1 MIIEVCAKYSKEE
14 EDFLPINAKGF
25 EEFDINIEN
34 ELQHISS
41 NKKDRY
47 LFLEKLGLYRMTLK
61 SWKKMKQF
69 LNKTNTAWK
78 YMGL

>member
-1 MIIEVCAKYSKEE
+1 MIIEVCAKYDKEE
-14 EDFLPINAKGF
+14 EDFLPINSRGF

-34 ELQHISS
+34 ELQHISVDKS
-41 NKKDRY
+41 YRGIY
-47 LFLEKLGLYRMTLK
+47 LDKLGLYRMTLK

>member
-1 MIIEVCAKYSKEE
+1 MIIEVCAKYDKEE
-14 EDFLPINAKGF
+14 EDFLPINSRGF
-25 EEFDINIEN
+25 KEFDINIEN
-34 ELQHISS
+34 ELQHISADKS
-41 NKKDRY
+41 YRGIY
-47 LFLEKLGLYRMTLK
+47 LDKLGLYRMTLK

>member
-1 MIIEVCAKYSKEE
+1 
-14 EDFLPINAKGF
+14 
-25 EEFDINIEN
+25 
-34 ELQHISS
+34 
-41 NKKDRY
+41 
-47 LFLEKLGLYRMTLK
+47 MTLK

>member
-1 MIIEVCAKYSKEE
+1 MIIEVCAKYDKEE
-14 EDFLPINAKGF
+14 EDFLPINSRGF
-25 EEFDINIEN
+25 EEF
-34 ELQHISS
+34 
-41 NKKDRY
+41 NKSYRGIY
-47 LFLEKLGLYRMTLK
+47 LDKLGLYRMTLK